1 MPETTEVAESITPEW
16 TPYRGESYTELAET
30 AGVAPGGDLVKGD
43 SLIGVPFVITAM
55 TFRVGD
61 YMSAVTKVRGAYVT
75 VECLTGDERAFK
87 RAVKR
92 GRLTEEDNV
101 FDPEEEIIFN
111 EGGTGAYRQAVL
123 VWESLGWVKLPDG
136 PDGGPYGE
144 SRLDTQLSN
153 WEILSF
159 TNVNVLFTPEGDPVY
174 SAPVRLVCPRGLRA
188 SEYENEYT
196 KEGRTRYFG

>member
-1 MPETTEVAESITPEW
+1 MPETTEIAEVITPEW
-16 TPYRGESYTELAET
+16 TPYRGESYAELSQT

-55 TFRVGD
+55 TFRIGD

-75 VECLTGDERAFK
+75 VECLTGDMQAFK

-92 GRLTEEDNV
+92 GRLIEEDDV
-101 FDPEEEIIFN
+101 FDPEEEILFN
-111 EGGTGAYRQAVL
+111 EGGTGAYRQAVQ
-123 VWESLGWVKLPDG
+123 VWEGLGWIKLPEG

-144 SRLDTQLSN
+144 SRLDTPLSE
-153 WEILSF
+153 W
-159 TNVNVLFTPEGDPVY
+159 NVTSPAVDARFGPEGDPVY

-188 SEYENEYT
+188 SDYKNEYT
-196 KEGRTRYFG
+196 QEGRTRYFG